1 MESVFKYSLENFIDY
16 YDYDLVEEEQE
27 MDDKH
32 DIVLKESKTSDTAP
46 TSNHYKRINSNYK
59 TQ

>member
-1 MESVFKYSLENFIDY
+1 MEQVFKYSLENFIDY

-32 DIVLKESKTSDTAP
+32 EITLKESRSSDPAP
-46 TSNHYKRINSNYK
+46 TSNHYKRPSSNYK
-59 TQ
+59 T